1 MNYKGTQITWEADQ
15 NSNLPYTPGTHVDFM
30 KVGQNKDFF
39 FFFFTS
45 HTQAGFMKVG

>member
-39 FFFFTS
+39 LTS
-45 HTQAGFMKVG
+45 NTQVGFMKVG